1 MQTII
6 RRFFGFDRLIGPV
19 LVRIVYYFG
28 AAVIICVGLFGLFL
42 ALMSLLTGNIGGGLM
57 QLIATPA
64 VAAVGLVY
72 WRFLCE
78 LFMLAFLA
86 FERLGEVRD
95 LMRIAAGVAPAPSA
109 PDPDH
114 PAF

>member
-1 MQTII
+1 MQALLA
-6 RRFFGFDRLIGPV
+6 RFLSFDRLLGTS
-19 LVRIVYYFG
+19 LVKFVYYVG
-28 AAVIICVGLFGLFL
+28 AAAIAGVALLGLLFAVLAIVGGNFGP
-42 ALMSLLTGNIGGGLM
+42 GLM
-57 QLIATPA
+57 QLIAVPA

-86 FERLGEVRD
+86 FDRLGEVRD
-95 LMRIAAGVAPAPSA
+95 LMRVAAGQAPPAA

>member
-1 MQTII
+1 MQSILQ
-6 RRFFGFDRLIGPV
+6 RFLGFDRLLGPV
-19 LVRIVYYFG
+19 LVRLVYYFG
-28 AAVIICVGLFGLFL
+28 AAVIVVL
-42 ALMSLLTGNIGGGLM
+42 AGFNVLMAMMAIFAGNIGGGAM

-64 VAAVGLVY
+64 VAAVVFIY

-86 FERLGEVRD
+86 YERLGEVRD
-95 LMRIAAGVAPAPSA
+95 LMRIAAGQTSA